1 MGTFMGFA
9 IGFFIGLF
17 LGSMG
22 MYLLIKQTAADR
34 AIEIAELTK
43 IIETS
48 DDPHQK
54 PFCKVTKAPEL
65 DIEDSLEEVK
75 YGEF

>member
-48 DDPHQK
+48 DDPYQK
-54 PFCKVTKAPEL
+54 PYCKVKAPEL
-65 DIEDSLEEVK
+65 DLDDCLEEVK

>member
-34 AIEIAELTK
+34 AIEAAELTK
-43 IIETS
+43 IIERQAEDKS
-48 DDPHQK
+48 IDLDDPWD
-54 PFCKVTKAPEL
+54 TEELPEPK
-65 DIEDSLEEVK
+65 EEIK

>member
-48 DDPHQK
+48 DDYQK
-54 PFCKVTKAPEL
+54 PYCKVTKAPEL
-65 DIEDSLEEVK
+65 DLYDNLEEVK